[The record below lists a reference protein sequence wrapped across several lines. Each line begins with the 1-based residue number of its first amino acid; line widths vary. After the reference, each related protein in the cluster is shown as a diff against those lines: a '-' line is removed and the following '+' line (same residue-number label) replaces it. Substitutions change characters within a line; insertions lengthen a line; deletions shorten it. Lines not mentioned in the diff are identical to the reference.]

1 MKSVLKSALVITS
14 LATSLAATF
23 TTLYQEPVSAAYSSA
38 MPSLG
43 NALKSNSDA
52 FYNEARETL
61 PEDFYTLYRIVERLA
76 RANDLDERPWRVRI
90 NREYEVNA
98 FASELNMLTFMA
110 GMLDQLHG
118 DNAALACVVGHE
130 MAHHTR
136 EHIPTIVEV
145 EAILQQLLADAEA
158 EAVAEIQA
166 AQQQQATTNTIGG
179 ILGGIL
185 GGGIGGQAGAVI
197 GGTTQ
202 DVLGSLSASDR
213 QQAEERA
220 NQIYQQ
226 KVAALSNEYSAILQ
240 GHEYESDEYGYKYM
254 VRAGFDPQG
263 CLRVMDVLDQNENSR
278 LPSFSH
284 PRPSE
289 RIQRLNAL
297 NTQATV
303 NALLS
308 EGRANL
314 SRSPEPLKYGYSRDG
329 VSLRIESSYG
339 TSGSGFPE

>member
-1 MKSVLKSALVITS
+1 MKSVIRSALVISS
-14 LATSLAATF
+14 LATSLAAIS
-23 TTLYQEPVSAAYSSA
+23 TTLYQEPASAAYSSA

-43 NALKSNSDA
+43 SALKSNSDA

-76 RANDLDERPWRVRI
+76 RANGLDGRPWRVRL

-98 FASELNMLTFMA
+98 YASELNMLTFMA

-145 EAILQQLLADAEA
+145 EAILQQLLAEAEA
-158 EAVAEIQA
+158 EAVAEIQV
-166 AQQQQATTNTIGG
+166 AQQQQATNTFLGNVLGDIIGG
-179 ILGGIL
+179 GVGR
-185 GGGIGGQAGAVI
+185 
-197 GGTTQ
+197 TTG
-202 DVLGSLSASDR
+202 DIIGSLSAADR

-220 NQIYQQ
+220 AQIYQQ
-226 KVAALSNEYSAILQ
+226 KVAALEAEYSAILQ

-263 CLRVMDVLDQNENSR
+263 CFRVMDVLDQNENSR

-284 PRPSE
+284 PRPPE